1 VLLVLKV
8 RRDRKATQ
16 VRRGQLELL
25 VPLVLKAHK
34 DRRALQVP
42 LAQLDRKGQQE

>member
-8 RRDRKATQ
+8 QQDRKATQ
-16 VRRGQLELL
+16 VRRGQQELL